1 MQFNDLTYASSFH
14 YIANDKVQW
23 QSSFYCG
30 EYVGV
35 WMEFF
40 LGTRTLDSLCV
51 ELVGMKAALD
61 DAPSLWSNP
70 IVKVGSKEQD
80 LKKRLD
86 FHFLLCSM
94 IESLVNVNTNRIF
107 LAGVEKFWY
116 EFCIHT
122 LCWKFILQ
130 RSKDWMTETE
140 IIASIQG
147 RAQQDSRWLCGL
159 HLFYFLAGDF

>member
-1 MQFNDLTYASSFH
+1 MQFNDLTYASSVHF
-14 YIANDKVQW
+14 IVNDKVQW
-23 QSSFYCG
+23 QGSFYCE

-40 LGTRTLDSLCV
+40 LGTRTLDSLCGV
-51 ELVGMKAALD
+51 SGYEGCPRWCSILMKQ
-61 DAPSLWSNP
+61 SNW
-70 IVKVGSKEQD
+70 KVGCKEQD

-94 IESLVNVNTNRIF
+94 IESLVNVNTNWIF

-116 EFCIHT
+116 DFCIHT

>member
-1 MQFNDLTYASSFH
+1 MTKQFLLWRVRWSLNGVFSRHTHPWLLMCGASGYEGCPRWCS
-14 YIANDKVQW
+14 ILME
-23 QSSFYCG
+23 QSN
-30 EYVGV
+30 
-35 WMEFF
+35 W
-40 LGTRTLDSLCV
+40 
-51 ELVGMKAALD
+51 
-61 DAPSLWSNP
+61 
-70 IVKVGSKEQD
+70 KVGCKEQD